1 MIGFVKEAVDK
12 SNVVAGAIAV
22 SRDTHDVWLPL
33 GDIKI
38 ETADGPRNVAA
49 VENLMTGERHAI
61 EWGGI
66 RLWIDPERDPAV
78 LLRCLA

>member
-1 MIGFVKEAVDK
+1 
-12 SNVVAGAIAV
+12 
-22 SRDTHDVWLPL
+22 
-33 GDIKI
+33 
-38 ETADGPRNVAA
+38 
-49 VENLMTGERHAI
+49 MTGERHAV

>member
-1 MIGFVKEAVDK
+1 M
-12 SNVVAGAIAV
+12 
-22 SRDTHDVWLPL
+22 SRSKRRT
-33 GDIKI
+33 GRK
-38 ETADGPRNVAA
+38 NVAA

>member
-1 MIGFVKEAVDK
+1 
-12 SNVVAGAIAV
+12 
-22 SRDTHDVWLPL
+22 LPL
-33 GDIKI
+33 GDVQVSSA
-38 ETADGPRNVAA
+38 EGPRNVAA
-49 VENLMTGERHAI
+49 VENLMTGERHAV

>member
-1 MIGFVKEAVDK
+1 ML
-12 SNVVAGAIAV
+12 
-22 SRDTHDVWLPL
+22 HDVWLPL
-33 GDIKI
+33 GDVQVSS
-38 ETADGPRNVAA
+38 ADGPRNVAA

>member
-1 MIGFVKEAVDK
+1 
-12 SNVVAGAIAV
+12 
-22 SRDTHDVWLPL
+22 
-33 GDIKI
+33 
-38 ETADGPRNVAA
+38 
-49 VENLMTGERHAI
+49 MTGELMPI